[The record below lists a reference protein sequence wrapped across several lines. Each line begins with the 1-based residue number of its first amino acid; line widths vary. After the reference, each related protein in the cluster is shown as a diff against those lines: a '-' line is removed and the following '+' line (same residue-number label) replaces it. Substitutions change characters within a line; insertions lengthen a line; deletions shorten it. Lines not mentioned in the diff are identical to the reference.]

1 MIETNLSFRSL
12 SNRNKTTTLVLHHA
26 QHKTW
31 NVYDIH
37 AFHKN
42 EKGWSGIGYH
52 FFITKDGK
60 IYRGRP
66 ERCVGAHCLGH
77 NAYTIGICAQGDFM
91 VEKMSYSQK
100 LSIINLCISLCSKY
114 GIKTIKGHKELTS
127 TDCPGTYYPL
137 NEIKTSV
144 LNKISTTTYTIK
156 PGDTLFAISK
166 KFNTT
171 VSSLKLKNNLKSN
184 IIYPNEILKIQ

>member
-1 MIETNLSFRSL
+1 M
-12 SNRNKTTTLVLHHA
+12 
-26 QHKTW
+26 
-31 NVYDIH
+31 
-37 AFHKN
+37 
-42 EKGWSGIGYH
+42 
-52 FFITKDGK
+52 
-60 IYRGRP
+60 
-66 ERCVGAHCLGH
+66 
-77 NAYTIGICAQGDFM
+77 
-91 VEKMSYSQK
+91 EKMSYSQK

-184 IIYPNEILKIQ
+184 IIYPNEILKI